1 MIPASVLPIFYVIYQ
16 YSGKHTFYDLR
27 HVYLKGRNFPAKK
40 LPCFFIF
47 GQDSCEFLDGISKSV
62 KFVTIYSWLN
72 SQGT

>member
-40 LPCFFIF
+40 LPCFLYLAKIRVSF
-47 GQDSCEFLDGISKSV
+47 STEYLKV
-62 KFVTIYSWLN
+62 
-72 SQGT
+72 